1 MIRRPPRS
9 TLSSSSAASDVYKR
23 QVIRKAMAAKNLE
36 ELMERVRHWSKERQE
51 DAAEVL
57 LEIERQDSSGY
68 RLTDAQA
75 QEVARI
81 QLEIREGKA
90 TFATDEQMAALWKSC
105 GL

>member
-1 MIRRPPRS
+1 M
-9 TLSSSSAASDVYKR
+9 T
-23 QVIRKAMAAKNLE
+23 AKDLE
-36 ELMERVRHWSKERQE
+36 ELMERVRHWPKERQE

-57 LEIERQDSSGY
+57 LEMERQDAGRY

-75 QEVARI
+75 KEVARI
-81 QLEIREGKA
+81 QRDVRDGRA

>member
-1 MIRRPPRS
+1 MQPVARIRH
-9 TLSSSSAASDVYKR
+9 THGDAR
-23 QVIRKAMAAKNLE
+23 QRVCYNEAMAAKTLE
-36 ELMERVRHWSKERQE
+36 ELMERVRHWPKERQE

-57 LEIERQDSSGY
+57 LEMERQDTSGY

>member
-1 MIRRPPRS
+1 MPGGL
-9 TLSSSSAASDVYKR
+9 TVTNVKEF
-23 QVIRKAMAAKNLE
+23 VIREAMAAKNLE
-36 ELMERVRHWSKERQE
+36 ELMERVRHWSKERQQ

-57 LEIERQDSSGY
+57 LEMERQDTSGY

-90 TFATDEQMAALWKSC
+90 TFATDAQMTALWKSC